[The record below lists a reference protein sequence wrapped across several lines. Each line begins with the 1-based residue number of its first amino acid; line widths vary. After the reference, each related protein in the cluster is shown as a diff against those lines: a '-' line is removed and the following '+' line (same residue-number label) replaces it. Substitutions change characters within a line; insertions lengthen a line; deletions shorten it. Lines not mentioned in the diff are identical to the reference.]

1 MLVASAGGIGCLLVL
16 AFLRMPA
23 FGSTF
28 HPYRDLAVPAAVAH
42 ATANVVA
49 SVNFD
54 QRGLDTL
61 VEETILLASVLAVGT
76 LLRPAEDETER
87 RPVARGTVL
96 ESTVLGGVVL
106 LPFTLVIGLDVITHG
121 HLTPGGGFQGGVVV
135 GTGIHLLYVAGTYR
149 MLERVR
155 PVRPFEW
162 VEAAGAGAFA
172 CIGVAGA
179 LTAVAFLQE
188 FLPHGIFGT
197 LFSAGTVPILN
208 GAVGIE
214 VASGVVVLLSRF
226 LEQMVLFRS
235 HDGKGAENGNGG
247 GSSSDRDASA

>member
-1 MLVASAGGIGCLLVL
+1 MFVASGGGVACLLVL

-23 FGSTF
+23 FGTAF

-42 ATANVVA
+42 AAANVVA

-54 QRGLDTL
+54 QRGLDTF
-61 VEETILLASVLAVGT
+61 VEESILLASVLAVAT
-76 LLRPAEDETER
+76 LLRPQEGETER
-87 RPVARGTVL
+87 RPVASGTVL

-106 LPFTLVIGLDVITHG
+106 LPVTLVIGLDVITHG

-162 VEAAGAGAFA
+162 LESLGAGAFA
-172 CIGVAGA
+172 CVGIAGA
-179 LTAVAFLQE
+179 LAGVAFLQE
-188 FLPHGIFGT
+188 VLPGGTFGS
-197 LFSAGTVPILN
+197 LFSAGTVPLLN
-208 GAVGIE
+208 GAVGVE
-214 VASGVVVLLSRF
+214 VASGVVVLLGRF
-226 LEQMVLFRS
+226 LEQVVVLRQG
-235 HDGKGAENGNGG
+235 DG
-247 GSSSDRDASA
+247 GSGEGSSGDGGEGSS

>member
-1 MLVASAGGIGCLLVL
+1 MTRRTRTVLFVAAAGGVGCLLVL

-23 FGSTF
+23 FGGSF

-42 ATANVVA
+42 ATANVVS

-54 QRGLDTL
+54 QRGLDTF
-61 VEETILLASVLAVGT
+61 VEESILFASVLAVAT

-87 RPVARGTVL
+87 RAIARGTVL
-96 ESTVLGGVVL
+96 ESTVLAGVVL
-106 LPFTLVIGLDVITHG
+106 LPITLVIGLDVITHG

-162 VEAAGAGAFA
+162 VEALGAGSFA
-172 CIGVAGA
+172 AVGIAGVLAG
-179 LTAVAFLQE
+179 VAFLEQV
-188 FLPHGIFGT
+188 LPNGTFGT
-197 LFSAGTVPILN
+197 LFSGGTVPLLN
-208 GAVGIE
+208 GAVGVE
-214 VASGVVVLLSRF
+214 VASGVVVLLGRF
-226 LEQMVLFRS
+226 FEQVMLLRTTGEG
-235 HDGKGAENGNGG
+235 DGGRKAT
-247 GSSSDRDASA
+247 